1 MNKREKQ
8 EKIDILVEA
17 MEIYDREKQ
26 IQKQWQLTINEKQ
39 KK

>member
-1 MNKREKQ
+1 LDHFETKGNRMNKREKQ

-26 IQKQWQLTINEKQ
+26 IQKQ
-39 KK
+39 